1 MVAGQTAKFSNRVWN
16 RSAHLCRMAVLVC
29 MLGGAAAVL
38 PAPASG
44 AGEDA
49 ATSMPAVLEGHGG
62 PVRSV
67 AIGAD
72 NTHALTSSFDY
83 SAIYWTMEAHK
94 GRELMRLEGHDAA
107 VNDAAFVPGTD
118 IAVTASDDGSVAV
131 WNLDTGEMLKRFQ
144 GPGDK
149 VLSVDVSRD
158 GRYAA
163 SAGWDR
169 RVRLYD
175 LKDLQEVAAFE
186 GHRGNVNDVAFSP
199 DGGTLYSA
207 SYDGT
212 IHSWNVAER
221 TPGRI
226 IYSHGWGLNIVR
238 ALPDGKSLLFG
249 SLDGAAGV
257 VDIDSGEVL
266 VDLAVH
272 NGPILSADIA
282 GDAGV
287 ALVGGADGV
296 VRVYRMADWI
306 LLHTFEN
313 PNGPIWGASLAHDG
327 TAAML
332 AGLDDSAFLWQISP
346 RKSFEPPL
354 GDFPRRFQVSKDAG
368 PGELQFARKCS
379 VCHTL
384 TRDGANRAGPTL
396 YGVFGRRAG
405 TLDGYVYSDA
415 LKNST
420 IVWNEETIAQ
430 LFDDGPDVVTPG
442 SKMPVQRL
450 KSVEDRDALIAFLKQ
465 ATDPSAPAAS
475 KQ

>member
-1 MVAGQTAKFSNRVWN
+1 ML
-16 RSAHLCRMAVLVC
+16 SAWVLAVLAFGVPINS
-29 MLGGAAAVL
+29 
-38 PAPASG
+38 PAHAQ
-44 AGEDA
+44 EDA
-49 ATSMPAVLEGHGG
+49 ATSMPETLEGHGG

-72 NTHALTSSFDY
+72 SAHALTSSFDY
-83 SAIYWTMEAHK
+83 SAIYWGLEAHK

-107 VNDAAFVPGTD
+107 VNDAAFVPNTD

-131 WNLDTGEMLKRFQ
+131 WNLDTGEMLKRFR

-149 VLSVDVSRD
+149 VLAVDVSRD
-158 GRYAA
+158 GHYAA

-175 LKDLQEVAAFE
+175 LKELKELAAFE

-199 DGGTLYSA
+199 DGETLYSA

-212 IHSWNVAER
+212 IQSWNVKER
-221 TPGRI
+221 KPGRP

-249 SLDGAAGV
+249 SLDGSAGV
-257 VDIDSGEVL
+257 VDIESGEVL

-282 GDAGV
+282 VEAGM

-313 PNGPIWGASLAHDG
+313 PNGPIWGASLAKDG

-332 AGLDDSAFLWQISP
+332 AGLDDAAFLWQISP
-346 RKSFEPPL
+346 RKAFEPPM
-354 GDFPRRFQVSKDAG
+354 GEFPRRFQISADAD
-368 PGELQFARKCS
+368 PGERQFARKCS

-384 TRDGANRAGPTL
+384 TKDGANRAGPSL
-396 YGVFGRRAG
+396 YGLFGRHAG
-405 TLDGYVYSDA
+405 TLEGYAYSDA

-420 IVWNEETIAQ
+420 IVWNEETIAK

-450 KSVEDRDALIAFLKQ
+450 KSVEDRDALIAYLKR
-465 ATDPSAPAAS
+465 ATDPSAAS
-475 KQ
+475 ASGQ

>member
-1 MVAGQTAKFSNRVWN
+1 MLVAKSMPNLTKRVLPVLI
-16 RSAHLCRMAVLVC
+16 ACLAAGLCSV
-29 MLGGAAAVL
+29 AAAD
-38 PAPASG
+38 
-44 AGEDA
+44 DA
-49 ATSMPAVLEGHGG
+49 ASSMPETLEGHGG

-67 AIGAD
+67 AIAAD
-72 NTHALTSSFDY
+72 NTHVLTSSFDY
-83 SAIYWTMEAHK
+83 SAIYWLLEAQK

-107 VNDAAFVPGTD
+107 VNDAAFVPGGD

-149 VLSVDVSRD
+149 VLAVDVSGD

-175 LKDLQEVAAFE
+175 LKALEEVAAFE

-199 DGGTLYSA
+199 DGKTLYSA

-212 IHSWNVAER
+212 IHSWDVEER
-221 TPGRI
+221 KPGRP

-238 ALPDGKSLLFG
+238 ALPDGKALLFG
-249 SLDGAAGV
+249 SLDGSAGV
-257 VDIDSGEVL
+257 VDIESGNVL

-272 NGPILSADIA
+272 KGPILSADIA
-282 GDAGV
+282 ADAGM

-313 PNGPIWGASLAHDG
+313 PNGPIWGASLAADG

-332 AGLDDSAFLWQISP
+332 AGLDDAAFLWQISP

-354 GDFPRRFQVSKDAG
+354 GEFPRRFQVSSDAG

-384 TRDGANRAGPTL
+384 TKDGANRAGPSL
-396 YGVFGRRAG
+396 HGVFGRKAG
-405 TLDGYVYSDA
+405 TLEGYVYSDA
-415 LKNST
+415 LKNSD
-420 IVWNEETIAQ
+420 IVWNEETIAR

-450 KSVEDRDALIAFLKQ
+450 KSVEDRDALIAFLKR
-465 ATDPSAPAAS
+465 ATDPAAS
-475 KQ
+475 SVSQ

>member
-1 MVAGQTAKFSNRVWN
+1 MPNLTKRVLPVLIACLAAG
-16 RSAHLCRMAVLVC
+16 LCSV
-29 MLGGAAAVL
+29 AAAD
-38 PAPASG
+38 
-44 AGEDA
+44 DA
-49 ATSMPAVLEGHGG
+49 ASSMPETLEGHGG

-67 AIGAD
+67 AIAAD
-72 NTHALTSSFDY
+72 NTHVLTSSFDY
-83 SAIYWTMEAHK
+83 SAIYWLLEAQK

-107 VNDAAFVPGTD
+107 VNDAAFVPGGD

-149 VLSVDVSRD
+149 VLAVDVSGD

-175 LKDLQEVAAFE
+175 LKALEEVAAFE

-199 DGGTLYSA
+199 DGKTLYSA

-212 IHSWNVAER
+212 IHSWDVEER
-221 TPGRI
+221 KPGRP

-238 ALPDGKSLLFG
+238 ALPDGKALLFG
-249 SLDGAAGV
+249 SLDGSAGV
-257 VDIDSGEVL
+257 VDIESGNVL

-272 NGPILSADIA
+272 KGPILSADIA
-282 GDAGV
+282 ADAGM

-313 PNGPIWGASLAHDG
+313 PNGPIWGASLAADG

-332 AGLDDSAFLWQISP
+332 AGLDDAAFLWQISP

-354 GDFPRRFQVSKDAG
+354 GEFPRRFQVSSDAG

-384 TRDGANRAGPTL
+384 TKDGANRAGPSL
-396 YGVFGRRAG
+396 HGVFGRKAG
-405 TLDGYVYSDA
+405 TLEGYVYSDA
-415 LKNST
+415 LKNSD
-420 IVWNEETIAQ
+420 IVWNEETIAR

-450 KSVEDRDALIAFLKQ
+450 KSVEDRDALIAFLKR
-465 ATDPSAPAAS
+465 ATDPAAS
-475 KQ
+475 SVSQ